1 MIRSIASV
9 LARPAVHVDLDDDI
23 SSFRVIDHEK
33 YNFFG
38 NLAMIEKNRSAAN
51 MTVLLPLVAALTA
64 AAHHTTDIVWC
75 VTRLDIEKLDIGGL
89 AAGE

>member
-33 YNFFG
+33 YFFWKPG
-38 NLAMIEKNRSAAN
+38 DDREKPISGKHDR
-51 MTVLLPLVAALTA
+51 PA
-64 AAHHTTDIVWC
+64 AARRC
-75 VTRLDIEKLDIGGL
+75 VDRRRTPHY
-89 AAGE
+89 